1 MIFNIFY
8 LLFKINKMKDLYL
21 ISTKT
26 LQYPS
31 DLDRTEHEDWEP
43 DPEKRWKHILENQI
57 FMVEIQKES
66 CEIIERLFNPYGKYK
81 LNLYN
86 QSLKII

>member
-21 ISTKT
+21 ILTKT

-43 DPEKRWKHILENQI
+43 DPEKR
-57 FMVEIQKES
+57 
-66 CEIIERLFNPYGKYK
+66 
-81 LNLYN
+81 
-86 QSLKII
+86 